1 MEHTTRP
8 IVLMRPFKQLDS
20 FSGVKIRIRFRIW
33 VHQCMTGE
41 CTAYYLVVV
50 VGVTGAITKPKSRF
64 FGQEFDSNLLRNI
77 DLQFV
82 YLGCVLSSLEVARVL
97 YKMVFACLRHN
108 WETEPAKKQ
117 FKIKNKNVPIL
128 DSYQRGK
135 DFGEEYW
142 SKWIWRDYSSTRQ
155 SYRSHRIC

>member
-1 MEHTTRP
+1 MVMEHTTRL

-64 FGQEFDSNLLRNI
+64 LDRSLTVINSGNI
-77 DLQFV
+77 D
-82 YLGCVLSSLEVARVL
+82 
-97 YKMVFACLRHN
+97 
-108 WETEPAKKQ
+108 
-117 FKIKNKNVPIL
+117 
-128 DSYQRGK
+128 
-135 DFGEEYW
+135 
-142 SKWIWRDYSSTRQ
+142 
-155 SYRSHRIC
+155 